1 MMYIERIRYYVE
13 GEKKSLQDAVETA
26 VDECIKEGIL
36 ADFLRKN
43 KAEAIAVSIFEYDEE
58 KELKLL
64 RESEREYG
72 MDEACIANI
81 RKMMKNLNLTAEQAM
96 DILEVPVEKRREYL
110 PL

>member
-1 MMYIERIRYYVE
+1 M
-13 GEKKSLQDAVETA
+13 QDAVETA

-58 KELKLL
+58 KEIRLIKEAERDVEKMENLKL
-64 RESEREYG
+64 
-72 MDEACIANI
+72 
-81 RKMMKNLNLTAEQAM
+81 MMKNLNLTAEQAM
-96 DILEVPVEKRREYL
+96 DVLEIPKEKRREYL